1 MEAAGKCRLTLNQA
15 DSMIRASVASDSNA
29 EPTVGQAASDFLASV
44 SPEERQQSQNEV
56 LKFARWLGV
65 QRRTG
70 QISPSDVA
78 GYADQLGPSEAKPV
92 RAFLSYM
99 RKKGLTGTALA
110 GHVRVRKQRQKPGS
124 RSEDRAPIEMTRDG
138 YEKLQAELAELRSQS
153 SVVAQEMQRA
163 AADKD
168 FRENAPLQAA
178 RERKSHIEGR
188 IQEIEASLRA
198 AKIVG
203 DSKSAATLKVGDTVL
218 LTDTASGQQVR
229 YTLVSS
235 KEANPMQGRIS
246 SVSPIGRALV
256 GKVAGQV
263 VEIRAPAGAF
273 HYRID
278 TIEQR

>member
-1 MEAAGKCRLTLNQA
+1 
-15 DSMIRASVASDSNA
+15 MIRPSVASNSNT
-29 EPTVGQAASDFLASV
+29 EPTIGQAASDFLASL
-44 SPEERQQSQNEV
+44 SPEERQQSQNDV
-56 LKFARWLGV
+56 LKFARWLGM
-65 QRRTG
+65 QRRTS

-92 RAFLSYM
+92 RAFLSHI
-99 RKKGLTGTALA
+99 RKKGLTGTSLA
-110 GHVRVRKQRQKPGS
+110 SHVRVRKQRQKPGS
-124 RSEDRAPIEMTRDG
+124 RSDDRAPIEMTRDG

-153 SVVAQEMQRA
+153 SSVAQEIQRA

-188 IQEIEASLRA
+188 IQEIEASLKA

-203 DSKSAATLKVGDTVL
+203 DSKAAATLKVGDTVL

-235 KEANPMQGRIS
+235 REANPMQGRIS
-246 SVSPIGRALV
+246 SVSPIGRALL
-256 GKVAGQV
+256 GKAAGQV
-263 VEIRAPAGAF
+263 VEIQAPAGAF

-278 TIEQR
+278 TIEDR